1 MRTWERARDAINAL
15 YQAVQLD
22 PQNITAR
29 MNLAAMYA
37 NANAHSK
44 AVAQY
49 KEVISL
55 DGMNEEALTNLS
67 KCLIAL
73 GKPMRLKGI

>member
-1 MRTWERARDAINAL
+1 
-15 YQAVQLD
+15 
-22 PQNITAR
+22 
-29 MNLAAMYA
+29 MYA

-73 GKPMRLKGI
+73 GNR